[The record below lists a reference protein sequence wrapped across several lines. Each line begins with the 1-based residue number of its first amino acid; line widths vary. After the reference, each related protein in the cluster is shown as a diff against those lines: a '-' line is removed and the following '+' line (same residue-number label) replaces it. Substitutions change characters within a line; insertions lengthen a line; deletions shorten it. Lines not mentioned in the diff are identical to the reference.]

1 MTLPRYIQ
9 IKRKSYY
16 FVKSIPKHLQQVVHK
31 KYYVVPLGL
40 SIEDTSVIQLD
51 KARLSALEQYDLYIR
66 MVSNSD
72 VDNFSQDELVV
83 LAKDKL
89 RRLQITPGSTSNPE
103 IMSDLLPEIDEID
116 TNTTE
121 GLITELAY
129 KAISDA
135 QVLSQR
141 TLKTLLDDYLAKND
155 YDNKPR
161 DKPRVLK
168 RWSIFMAIIGNHQLS
183 SGLIQRIHAALDS
196 YAAQRLQLVSSAS
209 VDRELST
216 IVSILN
222 TGNRMYRLNW
232 SIVRPMLP
240 KHKPKARKVLSQEQ
254 QKAVVSY
261 ALRTPQDKPYV
272 SCAILLMLQGGMMPS
287 EIARLK
293 PGSISLQSTTPH
305 IVISGDTKTRS
316 RKRVIPIVLHLDF
329 IRQHIE
335 ETLDWLNRTTDSN
348 HSRLISKQLI
358 ISAGSSGFTG
368 HCLRHSFRNNA
379 IANSADLGKASLIA
393 GWSYAG
399 GLSGQMLNYGSDG
412 LEQSEVLLGL
422 FNENQ
427 KIHRHLL

>member
-1 MTLPRYIQ
+1 MKYIQ
-9 IKRKSYY
+9 IRKKAYY
-16 FVKSIPKHLQQVVHK
+16 FVRAIPKVHYKAAGK
-31 KYYVVPLGL
+31 KNYVVPLGL
-40 SIEDTSVIQLD
+40 SVGNATTNEIE
-51 KARLSALEQYDLYIR
+51 KARLSKIEEYELYIK
-66 MVSNSD
+66 MMSNSD
-72 VDNFSQDELVV
+72 VTAFQQDELVV
-83 LAKDKL
+83 LAQDKL
-89 RRLQITPGSTSNPE
+89 RRLKITPGSVDNPE
-103 IMSDLLPEIDEID
+103 IMSDLLPEIDEVD
-116 TNTTE
+116 LNTTQ
-121 GLITELAY
+121 GRITELAY
-129 KAISDA
+129 KAISNA

-141 TLKTLLDDYLAKND
+141 TLNTLLNDYLVKND

-161 DKPRVLK
+161 DKPRVMK
-168 RWSIFMAIIGNHQLS
+168 RWSIFMSIIGNHQIEPN
-183 SGLIQRIHAALDS
+183 LIHRIHTALDS
-196 YAAQRLQLVSSAS
+196 YAEQRLQLVSPAS

-287 EIARLK
+287 EIARLE
-293 PGSISLQSTTPH
+293 PSSISLQSTTPH

-358 ISAGSSGFTG
+358 LSTGSSGFTG

-422 FNENQ
+422 SNENQ